1 MKKNLLALILLVL
14 IANTTVAQ
22 KSYFGLRLGVANP
35 NYLGSDFN
43 DVKTST
49 SIKPVWT
56 PTLGFYVNS
65 LVNDYF
71 WIKTEFNYVNRG
83 YTHEQMGQTLRTNY
97 YCIDVYPVTPTF
109 HFKGAQLFAGPS
121 ISLIVA
127 SQKDS
132 IIAGQVKKIS
142 DNKMDGLNRY
152 DVGVMAGI
160 EYEFNFGLNLG
171 VRMTH
176 GFTSVYE
183 KNATTNV
190 QTQWF
195 NQTYLFTVGYSI
207 GRKPTHKSKPQ
218 P

>member
-1 MKKNLLALILLVL
+1 MKKNLLVLIAVAL
-14 IANTTVAQ
+14 IANTAMAQ
-22 KSYFGLRLGVANP
+22 KAYFGFRVGAANP
-35 NYLGSDFN
+35 NYYGGDFKDAKN
-43 DVKTST
+43 SS
-49 SIKPVWT
+49 SIKPIWT
-56 PTLGFYVNS
+56 PTVGFYVNS
-65 LVNDYF
+65 VVNDYF

-83 YTHEQMGQTLRTNY
+83 YTHEQLGQTLQTNY

-121 ISLIVA
+121 VSLIVA

-152 DVGVMAGI
+152 DLGIMAGF

-183 KNATTNV
+183 KNSTTNV

-207 GRKPTHKSKPQ
+207 GRKPKS
-218 P
+218 